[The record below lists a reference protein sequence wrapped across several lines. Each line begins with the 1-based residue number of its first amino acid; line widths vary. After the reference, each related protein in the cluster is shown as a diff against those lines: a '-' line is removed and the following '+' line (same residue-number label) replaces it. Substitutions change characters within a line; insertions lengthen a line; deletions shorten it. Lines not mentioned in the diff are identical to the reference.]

1 MNSVQRVCEGL
12 VWCSQLATV
21 AADMEVIGEIEE
33 PGFLEG
39 GDFTPAGKDL
49 ALLGIGLR
57 SNMEA
62 AQQLM
67 DKDLLGARRFAV
79 VKDDFE
85 QHQVYCYQ
93 LLLCIC
99 GPLARL
105 AYDKAHPFW
114 SRWKLMRLGLVWSK

>member
-1 MNSVQRVCEGL
+1 M
-12 VWCSQLATV
+12 
-21 AADMEVIGEIEE
+21 IGGIEE

-39 GDFTPAGKDL
+39 GDFTPAGQDL

-67 DKDLLGARRFAV
+67 DRDLLGARRFAV

-85 QHQVYCYQ
+85 QHQVSLPSPLPQ
-93 LLLCIC
+93 KPPTHLL
-99 GPLARL
+99 
-105 AYDKAHPFW
+105 
-114 SRWKLMRLGLVWSK
+114 

>member
-1 MNSVQRVCEGL
+1 
-12 VWCSQLATV
+12 
-21 AADMEVIGEIEE
+21 MEVIGEIEE

-93 LLLCIC
+93 LLLYVF

-105 AYDKAHPFW
+105 A
-114 SRWKLMRLGLVWSK
+114 

>member
-1 MNSVQRVCEGL
+1 MDIFAAGL
-12 VWCSQLATV
+12 
-21 AADMEVIGEIEE
+21 EVIGQIQE

-39 GDFTPAGKDL
+39 GDFTPAGQDL

-67 DKDLLGARRFAV
+67 DQDLLGARRLAV

-85 QHQVYCYQ
+85 QHQACHTSPGKFKTELGYQ
-93 LLLCIC
+93 KCQ
-99 GPLARL
+99 
-105 AYDKAHPFW
+105 AH
-114 SRWKLMRLGLVWSK
+114 SC

>member
-1 MNSVQRVCEGL
+1 MSSMSARVWSGVL
-12 VWCSQLATV
+12 QLATV

-67 DKDLLGARRFAV
+67 DKDLLGARP
-79 VKDDFE
+79 
-85 QHQVYCYQ
+85 
-93 LLLCIC
+93 LCRC
-99 GPLARL
+99 
-105 AYDKAHPFW
+105 
-114 SRWKLMRLGLVWSK
+114 